1 MAHTIDVRRITS
13 GRGLYN
19 IPNIGIFL
27 WRLKAFPL
35 TNSPAFKV
43 DDRHY
48 LFNPLGNNTQLY
60 TRPETE
66 DEITHLAEPINIPMP
81 VSRRVMKKYFSNYY
95 GEDKSIFIESYED
108 FDKIIICNLTEW
120 PSSLPSGKEVAIDP
134 VLGRIAFAEVPA
146 KTPLVTFHYGFSMEI
161 GGGEYERAETFHHE
175 LLKAGGHFILV
186 PDEQATLQQ
195 ALDVLTENGVI
206 EITDNGC
213 YIFEQPLKKDLAK
226 GQRIEIRSA
235 NGRRPTLVLKGD
247 FQINGSDDAEIT
259 LNGLL
264 ITGGKL
270 QVNGS
275 IKALRIRHCTLVP
288 GIGLKINGDTEHPDD
303 PSIVVKSSE
312 TKIEIDHSIV
322 GGLRIDK
329 DASIKISNSI
339 IDAISENKVAYAG
352 IDGISAGGEIS
363 IENSTVIG
371 KIHTFLLKVASNTI
385 LIADLISGD
394 GWPAPVI
401 SERRQEGCVRFSY
414 LPMNSQVPRRY
425 RCQPDLA
432 IQQKIDDS
440 RIKPE
445 FTSLRYDDP
454 GYVQL
459 RMICPV
465 EIRKGAEDESEMG
478 VFHNLYQPQ
487 RETNLRVR
495 LDEYLRFGLEAGI
508 FYAS

>member
-1 MAHTIDVRRITS
+1 MSFDSKKLYDLLPVIYRIRDEERGGSLKEIISVIAEQISLLEENLEQLYDDQFIETCAEWVVPYIGDLIGVRVLDNLKDAAINKAIKKGLSRRAQIANTIAYRRRKGTAAVLEQLARDSTGWDARVVEFFQLIATTQYMNHIRPNNLSMANIKQWEPLERLNTLFDSMAHT
-13 GRGLYN
+13 
-19 IPNIGIFL
+19 
-27 WRLKAFPL
+27 
-35 TNSPAFKV
+35 
-43 DDRHY
+43 
-48 LFNPLGNNTQLY
+48 
-60 TRPETE
+60 
-66 DEITHLAEPINIPMP
+66 
-81 VSRRVMKKYFSNYY
+81 
-95 GEDKSIFIESYED
+95 
-108 FDKIIICNLTEW
+108 
-120 PSSLPSGKEVAIDP
+120 
-134 VLGRIAFAEVPA
+134 
-146 KTPLVTFHYGFSMEI
+146 
-161 GGGEYERAETFHHE
+161 
-175 LLKAGGHFILV
+175 
-186 PDEQATLQQ
+186 
-195 ALDVLTENGVI
+195 DVLTENGVI